1 MLITHYGLDGVRIR
15 TVCCPHPNKY
25 STFQLSCK
33 ELENRKQQRPL
44 RNSTSRSDGFQ
55 RFHPISYPQNAD
67 SPYSVFW
74 RVLDGV
80 RILDG
85 LQQYPHPNKY
95 SPFRSPCKE
104 IEYKKQQHPLRS
116 STSRSDGFT
125 RHSSTHWRMKQK
137 HPLQRV
143 LAHLRWGTH
152 TDGLQQYPHPNKYS
166 PFRSPCKEP

>member
-116 STSRSDGFT
+116 STSRSDGFP
-125 RHSSTHWRMKQK
+125 RFRPIVCPQNADSPYSAFW
-137 HPLQRV
+137 RV
-143 LAHLRWGTH
+143 L
-152 TDGLQQYPHPNKYS
+152 DGVRICGATPKSGLGRK
-166 PFRSPCKEP
+166 C